1 MSENLKQMPDN
12 VDTIEDLVKHSLDK
26 DYNKANEIFGNIMSV
41 KMNDILD
48 QTKAKL
54 AGQIYNDDPEDE
66 EIEDEIDGDDEESAE
81 DDGNVEDETIEDEAE
96 DNDADG
102 DAEAEDE
109 DEETIDDESDES
121 DDDEEI
127 EGAAV

>member
-66 EIEDEIDGDDEESAE
+66 EIEDEIDGDDE
-81 DDGNVEDETIEDEAE
+81 DEAIEDEAE
-96 DNDADG
+96 DNDVDG
-102 DAEAEDE
+102 DEEAELE
-109 DEETIDDESDES
+109 DEEAIDDESDES

>member
-12 VDTIEDLVKHSLDK
+12 VDTIEDLVKHSLAK

-41 KMNDILD
+41 KMNDVLD

-54 AGQIYNDDPEDE
+54 AGQIYNDEPEDE
-66 EIEDEIDGDDEESAE
+66 EIEDKEMEDEEIENEDEDADDEDGEDEEKTEEPDIGEGDDEGD
-81 DDGNVEDETIEDEAE
+81 DDGTESD
-96 DNDADG
+96 
-102 DAEAEDE
+102 EDE
-109 DEETIDDESDES
+109 DEV
-121 DDDEEI
+121 

>member
-41 KMNDILD
+41 KMNDVLD
-48 QTKAKL
+48 QAKAKL
-54 AGQIYNDDPEDE
+54 AGQIYNDEPEDE
-66 EIEDEIDGDDEESAE
+66 EIEDEEMEDKEIENEDEDADDEDGEDEEKTEEPDIGEGDDEGD
-81 DDGNVEDETIEDEAE
+81 DDGTESD
-96 DNDADG
+96 
-102 DAEAEDE
+102 EDE
-109 DEETIDDESDES
+109 DEV
-121 DDDEEI
+121 

>member
-41 KMNDILD
+41 KMNDVLD

-54 AGQIYNDDPEDE
+54 AGQIYNDEPEDE
-66 EIEDEIDGDDEESAE
+66 EIEDEE
-81 DDGNVEDETIEDEAE
+81 IE
-96 DNDADG
+96 N
-102 DAEAEDE
+102 EDE
-109 DEETIDDESDES
+109 DEDAEIEDGEDEEETEEPDIEEGDDEG
-121 DDDEEI
+121 DDDGTGPDEDEDEV

>member
-41 KMNDILD
+41 KMNDVLN

-54 AGQIYNDDPEDE
+54 AGQIYNDEPEDE
-66 EIEDEIDGDDEESAE
+66 EIEDEEIENEDEDADDKDGEDEEKTEEPDIGEGDDEGD
-81 DDGNVEDETIEDEAE
+81 DDGT
-96 DNDADG
+96 
-102 DAEAEDE
+102 
-109 DEETIDDESDES
+109 ESDE
-121 DDDEEI
+121 DKDEV

>member
-54 AGQIYNDDPEDE
+54 AGQIYNDEPEDE
-66 EIEDEIDGDDEESAE
+66 EIEDEEMEDEEIENEDEDAEIEDGEDEEETEEPDIEEGDDEGD
-81 DDGNVEDETIEDEAE
+81 DDGTGPD
-96 DNDADG
+96 
-102 DAEAEDE
+102 EDE
-109 DEETIDDESDES
+109 DEV
-121 DDDEEI
+121 